1 MGTESNEGQF
11 DTLFWNNKFAQFA
24 FSYIWLLMI
33 NDTHLC
39 EDTDR
44 VNDFSQ

>member
-1 MGTESNEGQF
+1 MKGYQF

-39 EDTDR
+39 EDTDHA
-44 VNDFSQ
+44 NDFSQ